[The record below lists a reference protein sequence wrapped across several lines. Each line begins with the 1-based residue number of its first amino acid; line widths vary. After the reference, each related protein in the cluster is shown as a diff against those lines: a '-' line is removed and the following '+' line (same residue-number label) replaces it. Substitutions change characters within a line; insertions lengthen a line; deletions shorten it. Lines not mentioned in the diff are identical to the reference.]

1 MLPKNSI
8 SKELKNYHNYK
19 IQPASLISLSF
30 NQEIVSNSGHPN
42 IDNNGEFYSLGS
54 LSRMTSSR
62 FSYYNPWLII
72 EIEPFIINHSSIPEH
87 SEISGPLQVSNN
99 HTNFIPRKQGILG
112 LKQSRLVLVYKNF
125 GLGYGKMSHWWSH
138 GFHSSLALS
147 SNAPSQE
154 TYQFGTMDDLKFG
167 NVSVGTQIILLPYRN
182 TEKDQIYF
190 SGMRLY
196 SSINSRS
203 TILTFGLNRTY
214 LSGNFANL
222 KSTTVNQRAWNGNDA
237 LRLLFEPLYGQSKKN
252 LNYTIPNTPGFD
264 IWDEL
269 LTGFLKIQFL
279 EQSLEIYA
287 ELASDD
293 NRANFVDLRAHWDH
307 TLGYQIGLKKYTRFK
322 KLSLLT
328 AAEFLTTRVSNTFN
342 PIFYRG
348 NPNSVNY
355 YTKVPYDFFSYKGRR
370 MGAHSGTSSEDLI
383 FLLGINDEFS
393 QYIFTYNKERHGIK
407 NKIHPQIKSE
417 ISISYL
423 RDISPNHSL
432 YLSFEFEKIKNY
444 EFKINNFSRSNF
456 LWIGYSFL
464 ITNSL

>member
-237 LRLLFEPLYGQSKKN
+237 L
-252 LNYTIPNTPGFD
+252 
-264 IWDEL
+264 
-269 LTGFLKIQFL
+269 
-279 EQSLEIYA
+279 
-287 ELASDD
+287 
-293 NRANFVDLRAHWDH
+293 
-307 TLGYQIGLKKYTRFK
+307 
-322 KLSLLT
+322 
-328 AAEFLTTRVSNTFN
+328 
-342 PIFYRG
+342 
-348 NPNSVNY
+348 
-355 YTKVPYDFFSYKGRR
+355 
-370 MGAHSGTSSEDLI
+370 
-383 FLLGINDEFS
+383 
-393 QYIFTYNKERHGIK
+393 
-407 NKIHPQIKSE
+407 
-417 ISISYL
+417 
-423 RDISPNHSL
+423 
-432 YLSFEFEKIKNY
+432 
-444 EFKINNFSRSNF
+444 
-456 LWIGYSFL
+456 
-464 ITNSL
+464 